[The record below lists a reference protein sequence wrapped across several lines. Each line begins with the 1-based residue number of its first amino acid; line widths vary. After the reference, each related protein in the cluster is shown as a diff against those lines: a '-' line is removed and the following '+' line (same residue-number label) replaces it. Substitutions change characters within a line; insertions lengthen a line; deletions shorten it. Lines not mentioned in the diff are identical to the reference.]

1 MRAPAFVPAFVAAL
15 LLAPAAGAQSV
26 APRGLVTINGGLQ
39 SPSRTFSD
47 SFTFEVNVEEA
58 TVRTNYEVTSGP
70 FFDGGFSIRLLGPI
84 GAGVG
89 FSRFS
94 RTETAKVS
102 GTIPHPFFF
111 DRGREIAGD
120 ADVKR
125 NETAVHAQVVAFLP
139 AGDRVLVVL
148 SAGPSFFSVEQSL
161 VTGVA
166 YDESYPFDEASF
178 RSATV
183 RLERRDQVG
192 FNAGADVVVRLGGS
206 FGVGGMI
213 RYAAATV
220 DFTIDDRT
228 RSLEAGGLQAGGGI
242 RIVF

>member
-1 MRAPAFVPAFVAAL
+1 MTTRILLALVLVAVV
-15 LLAPAAGAQSV
+15 APAAGAQSP
-26 APRGLVTINGGLQ
+26 APRGLVTVNGGLQ

-58 TVRTNYEVTSGP
+58 SVKTDYEVTSGP
-70 FFDGGFSIRLLGPI
+70 FFDGGFSVRLFGPI
-84 GAGVG
+84 GAGVA

-94 RTETAKVS
+94 RTETATVS

-111 DRGREIAGD
+111 DRDREIAGETG
-120 ADVKR
+120 VKR

-148 SAGPSFFSVEQSL
+148 SAGPTFFTVEQGL
-161 VTGVA
+161 VTDVA

-183 RLERRDQVG
+183 RLERQRKTG
-192 FNAGADVVVRLGGS
+192 FNAGADVTVRLGRS

-213 RYAAATV
+213 RYAATTV

-228 RSLEAGGLQAGGGI
+228 LSLDAGGLQAGGGI